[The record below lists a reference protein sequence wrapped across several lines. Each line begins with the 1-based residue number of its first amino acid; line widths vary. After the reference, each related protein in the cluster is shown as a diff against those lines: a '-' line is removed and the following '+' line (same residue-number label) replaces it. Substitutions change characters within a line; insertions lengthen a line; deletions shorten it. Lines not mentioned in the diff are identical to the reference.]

1 MLLIATE
8 KPSAD
13 SRLGISLDRTPEGR
27 VVVSRVSRTGLFAGT
42 GLTTGMEI
50 VMVND
55 VLCDGLGQVSR
66 AMQQAPPGR
75 LAVHVIAPADEE
87 APAVVAAAAAH
98 PKPPRHNS
106 NTNTTTTRTTSS
118 RIQEDMDP
126 GAVEILL
133 DQERRAPPP
142 PPPPPA
148 RVLRKRS
155 SNSFHKKKNTLTIL
169 VPHAP
174 KLGLRLQQ
182 DNHHVIVR
190 QINPTS
196 VFADTELRPGMRI
209 ISMNDYDC
217 VGCDVEEISQLFRR
231 EPREDGVLTLVVQER
246 SGSSFRR
253 SKGSSESSVQ
263 ENRQERALEETGE
276 NDNNPGVPSDLSE
289 RFQRYKSARSTQQEQ
304 QPQPKKKSSST
315 SSASSSLIR
324 ASILK
329 STPAE
334 STGVRLKES
343 PDRRHVRI
351 DRIQPDSPFGRT
363 SLRVGMTVRRVNG
376 IDCSGLSVQQV
387 AQLVRETQGKLTI
400 EASPA
405 REAQP
410 SRRA

>member
-27 VVVSRVSRTGLFAGT
+27 VVVSRVSPTGLFAGT

-55 VLCDGLGQVSR
+55 VLCDGLSQISR

-75 LAVHVIAPADEE
+75 LTVHVIAPADEE
-87 APAVVAAAAAH
+87 APAAAAH
-98 PKPPRHNS
+98 PRPPRHNS
-106 NTNTTTTRTTSS
+106 NSNTTKTRAASS

-133 DQERRAPPP
+133 DQERQAPPTP
-142 PPPPPA
+142 PPQA

-169 VPHAP
+169 VPHAR

-182 DNHHVIVR
+182 DNHHVIVL

-209 ISMNDYDC
+209 ISMNDFDC
-217 VGCDVEEISQLFRR
+217 VGCNVEEVSQLFRQ
-231 EPREDGVLTLVVQER
+231 EPREDGLLTLVVQDR
-246 SGSSFRR
+246 GGSSFRR
-253 SKGSSESSVQ
+253 SKGSSESSMQ
-263 ENRQERALEETGE
+263 ENRQERASEETGA
-276 NDNNPGVPSDLSE
+276 NDNNSDVPSDLSE

-304 QPQPKKKSSST
+304 QPQPKKKSSS
-315 SSASSSLIR
+315 SSSSSLVR

-329 STPAE
+329 STPTE

-351 DRIQPDSPFGRT
+351 DRMQPDSPFGRT

-405 REAQP
+405 REAQT